1 MFATFKKT
9 YFDIRTKRSTIGW
22 QEADHTSLE
31 KTHFGVYSTKNIDLT
46 KRGVKNIIICKL
58 QYASYKT
65 SDSGVISRGGFP
77 SSPIGDSERLFL
89 PIQLDIQ
96 HDGTLVKGSNMF
108 ESFWNSSFYELA
120 ATIKMRCHCHPMGF

>member
-1 MFATFKKT
+1 M
-9 YFDIRTKRSTIGW
+9 
-22 QEADHTSLE
+22 
-31 KTHFGVYSTKNIDLT
+31 YSTKNIDLT
-46 KRGVKNIIICKL
+46 KRGVKKYNYMQVTK
-58 QYASYKT
+58 QVF
-65 SDSGVISRGGFP
+65 DSGVISRGGFP

-96 HDGTLVKGSNMF
+96 HDGTLVKGSDMF